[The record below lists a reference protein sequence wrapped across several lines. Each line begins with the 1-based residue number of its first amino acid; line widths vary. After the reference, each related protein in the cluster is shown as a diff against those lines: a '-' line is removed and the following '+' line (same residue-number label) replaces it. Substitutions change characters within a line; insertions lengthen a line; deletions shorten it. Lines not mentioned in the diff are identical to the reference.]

1 MKILSSFLK
10 ILIGIMFLPITLIV
24 LVVKKYPRNKKHR
37 GRTAHNN
44 IDLKGLNDIDKHFA
58 YMKQINSLYSRVSKS
73 KNFSSPLA
81 NELENLCLADI
92 ALAPAVKKE
101 FRSTPVYPSF
111 RQLGTLYEKRGDY
124 SNAEKIYR
132 KAIAEGFNNDG
143 TSSNISGRLK
153 KLSQKKKESK
163 K

>member
-1 MKILSSFLK
+1 MKFISSFLK

-24 LVVKKYPRNKKHR
+24 LAVKKFPRSTKHK
-37 GRTAHNN
+37 GRTAHKNV
-44 IDLKGLNDIDKHFA
+44 DLKGLNDVDKHFA

-73 KNFSSPLA
+73 KNFLSPLA
-81 NELENLCLADI
+81 DELEKLCLADI

-101 FRSTPVYPSF
+101 FRSAPVYPSF
-111 RQLGTLYEKRGDY
+111 RQLGTLYEKRGDF
-124 SNAEKIYR
+124 SDAEKIYR

-143 TSSNISGRLK
+143 TSSKISGRLK